1 MATIAAPSAAPAEII
16 NPFREGLR
24 LEGAT
29 TPCLLV
35 IFGASGDLTKRKL
48 LPAIYNLA
56 QASLL
61 PPSFAMIGFAS
72 TQMDDAQF
80 RDVLRDAVAN
90 SSEVRVRDPAV
101 LAYLQQR
108 CYYISGDFGDPA
120 AFGALKAQLGV
131 LDQRY
136 GTSGNRIFYTATPA
150 SLYPPIAEKLHES
163 ALTVPEP
170 GLGHFV
176 RIIVEKPF
184 GHDLASAKMLNAEL
198 EKFFQ
203 EGQIYRIDHYLGK
216 ETVQNIL
223 VLRFANG
230 IFEPI
235 WNRRYVD
242 SVQITVA
249 ESLGI
254 EDRGKFYE
262 ETGVVRDVI
271 QNHALQL
278 LSLVAMEPPLT
289 FDARDFRDEKIRV
302 VEAVHPICKE
312 DVPNAAVRGQYG
324 PGFVA
329 GVNVPGYRQERNV
342 APDSIVP
349 TYAAFK
355 FTVDNWR
362 WAGVPFYVRSGK
374 RMPKRVTEIAMQF
387 KEVPH
392 LPFRKSQVEMIAGN
406 VLSLRIQP
414 DEGITLKFGAK
425 VPGPVMRI
433 RSVAMD
439 FDYGATFGTE
449 DASPYERLILDCM
462 KGDQTLF
469 DRDDGV
475 EAAWSLIDPILQ
487 VWQEHPTVKFSN
499 YAAGTWGPAE
509 ADELLA
515 RDGKSWRLL

>member
-1 MATIAAPSAAPAEII
+1 MATAELV

-29 TPCLLV
+29 HPCQLV

-61 PPSFAMIGFAS
+61 PPSFAMIGFARA
-72 TQMDDAQF
+72 QMTDEQF
-80 RDVLRDAVAN
+80 RALLREAVAA
-90 SSEVRVRDPAV
+90 SSEVRVRDESA
-101 LAYLQQR
+101 LASLAER
-108 CYYISGDFGDPA
+108 CYYVSGDFHDAA
-120 AFGALKAQLGV
+120 AFQALKNEVDTLEK
-131 LDQRY
+131 RY
-136 GTSGNRIFYTATPA
+136 GTGGSRIFYTATPA
-150 SLYPPIAEKLHES
+150 SLYGSITEQLHNCG
-163 ALTVPEP
+163 LTKAGGGPQS
-170 GLGHFV
+170 FV

-184 GHDLASAKMLNAEL
+184 GHDLATAKQLNAEL
-198 EKFFQ
+198 LAYLSED
-203 EGQIYRIDHYLGK
+203 QIYRIDHYLGK

-223 VLRFANG
+223 VLRFANT

-254 EDRGKFYE
+254 EGRGSFYE

-278 LSLVAMEPPLT
+278 LSLVGMEPPNT

-302 VEAVHPICKE
+302 VEAIHPIPY
-312 DVPNAAVRGQYG
+312 DQVDTLTVRGQYG

-329 GVNVPGYRQERNV
+329 GERATGYREEPNV
-342 APDSIVP
+342 ARDSITP

-355 FTVDNWR
+355 LTVDNWR

-374 RMPKRVTEIAMQF
+374 RMPKRVTEIAIQF
-387 KEVPH
+387 REVPH
-392 LPFRKSQVEMIAGN
+392 LPFRKSQVEMPEGN
-406 VLSLRIQP
+406 VLALNIQP

-425 VPGPVMRI
+425 VPGPIMRI

-439 FDYGATFGTE
+439 FSYGATFGAE

-469 DRDDGV
+469 DRADGV
-475 EAAWSLIDPILQ
+475 EAAWALVDPVLRF
-487 VWQEHPTVKFSN
+487 WDEHRNVKFPN
-499 YAAGTWGPAE
+499 YTAGTWGPPA

-515 RDGKSWRLL
+515 RDGKSWRRL

>member
-1 MATIAAPSAAPAEII
+1 MHDAIIEFSDDKTIDEAVWRNFAAGLYYFPGEFDSPETYKQLQAT
-16 NPFREGLR
+16 
-24 LEGAT
+24 
-29 TPCLLV
+29 
-35 IFGASGDLTKRKL
+35 
-48 LPAIYNLA
+48 LA
-56 QASLL
+56 RA
-61 PPSFAMIGFAS
+61 
-72 TQMDDAQF
+72 DNE
-80 RDVLRDAVAN
+80 R
-90 SSEVRVRDPAV
+90 
-101 LAYLQQR
+101 
-108 CYYISGDFGDPA
+108 
-120 AFGALKAQLGV
+120 
-131 LDQRY
+131 
-136 GTSGNRIFYTATPA
+136 GTSGNRIFYLSTAPSVFGLIAKQLGEAGMAHPA
-150 SLYPPIAEKLHES
+150 EADRW
-163 ALTVPEP
+163 A
-170 GLGHFV
+170 

-254 EDRGKFYE
+254 EDRGRFYE

-312 DVPNAAVRGQYG
+312 DVPIAAVRGQYG
-324 PGFVA
+324 PGFEA
-329 GVNVPGYRQERNV
+329 GVNVRGYREEPNV
-342 APDSIVP
+342 APDSTVP

-355 FTVDNWR
+355 FMVDNWR

-487 VWQEHPTVKFSN
+487 VWQEQPPVKFPN